1 MSARVDL
8 ARAVRCLRTV
18 RRLSMADRKGAR
30 PLRAETSYRRLVP
43 KAGADGD
50 EHSRNRFGPDGLRPR
65 EALDNERTQVG
76 IDATMREVIGAANYN
91 PNHFEPPSK
100 VTVAGA
106 VPVVEAGSPRR
117 NGWAE
122 PAPLRPPP
130 GQEIIERLVN
140 AAFPPGKTRE
150 N

>member
-1 MSARVDL
+1 MSTVEIGL
-8 ARAVRCLRTV
+8 AR
-18 RRLSMADRKGAR
+18 MAFGLAQR
-30 PLRAETSYRRLVP
+30 S
-43 KAGADGD
+43 DG
-50 EHSRNRFGPDGLRPR
+50 
-65 EALDNERTQVG
+65 EALDNEQTQVG
-76 IDATMREVIGAANYN
+76 IDATMREVIGAASYN